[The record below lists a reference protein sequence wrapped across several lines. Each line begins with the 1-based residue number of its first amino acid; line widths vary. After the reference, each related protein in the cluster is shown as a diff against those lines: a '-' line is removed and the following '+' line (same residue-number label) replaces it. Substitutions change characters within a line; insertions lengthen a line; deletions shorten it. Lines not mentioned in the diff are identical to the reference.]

1 MKWAKISLWNCVH
14 ETNSDLHEKVYQNK
28 KTVIL
33 WNFSLIN
40 CSLLWGQKGASE
52 FMVLNLLIISL
63 CWCFVLLLKDS
74 SLQTKTIINIQLSS
88 LCFSAYH
95 SLSQFTS
102 IPSGITLMLLLHY
115 IPFLTVLPNWW
126 TFLLEF
132 PGVPTKPKP
141 PELSCI
147 LISKKLPPS
156 WWLLISQN

>member
-28 KTVIL
+28 KTVIRISPDQL
-33 WNFSLIN
+33 FFIVRSER
-40 CSLLWGQKGASE
+40 ASE

-95 SLSQFTS
+95 SLSQLTS
-102 IPSGITLMLLLHY
+102 IPSVSLWCCFFITYHSWLF
-115 IPFLTVLPNWW
+115 FLTDGHFYLN
-126 TFLLEF
+126 FL
-132 PGVPTKPKP
+132 VSPTKPKP

-147 LISKKLPPS
+147 LISKELPPS